1 MRGLMVGLVL
11 LLAAASHSAAQG
23 NEPRGTVAA
32 TAGGGRT
39 WDDESSLGTGI
50 VAGGRVEWALF
61 KHASV
66 EGSIE
71 ALRHERTGG
80 SFESVGTSAILSAS
94 LLHRFG
100 GGSVRPYVLEGLS
113 LVRHS
118 GTTTFEG
125 IGTERRS
132 TSRGFHVGAGLAVRV
147 GRRFEIGPEARF
159 YFLEASSGSDPSLA
173 YWIGGRFGV
182 RF

>member
-1 MRGLMVGLVL
+1 MRSLMVVL
-11 LLAAASHSAAQG
+11 GILLAAAPESAAQG
-23 NEPRGTVAA
+23 DVPRGMVAA

-50 VAGGRVEWALF
+50 VVGGRVEWALF
-61 KHASV
+61 EHASL
-66 EGSIE
+66 EGSIDV
-71 ALRHERTGG
+71 LRHERTGG
-80 SFESVGTSAILSAS
+80 FFESVGTSAILSAS

-118 GTTTFEG
+118 GR
-125 IGTERRS
+125 RRS
-132 TSRGFHVGAGLAVRV
+132 RGSAANGARPTGASTSAPGSPSVSAGGSRS
-147 GRRFEIGPEARF
+147 GRRRASISSK
-159 YFLEASSGSDPSLA
+159 ASSGSDPSLA